1 MSDFEQYLNTYTPYF
16 NMEQKLNH
24 NFNNC
29 KLLHDNLYNFVNQ
42 HFSCIYNNHN
52 YYTNKFNEIDSR
64 LNSLNTRLLQNSIQN
79 SPPLLLFK
87 KHLSENIQ
95 TDIQDKKDK
104 IINEEKNEDDKSF
117 EYSKED
123 EFEEITF
130 KFDTLSDLIDI
141 GNYYNNLKLNED
153 FIEENLEDKSICSIN
168 GKTYPI
174 NLKLFADMQPALLK
188 LNEMIGLNDIKQNII
203 DLVVFNVQKI
213 KSKQGLLHTI
223 IEGPPGVGKTEL
235 GKIIAEVYANLGV
248 IKSNKVKFVKRTDLI
263 GKFVGQSAHMTQEA
277 IDDADGGVLFI
288 DEAYSLGAPGNEEG
302 SVSYSAECIN
312 TLNQNLTENRNKFVC
327 IIAGYKD
334 QLERNFFSFN
344 PGLKR
349 RFPFKFTIDKYTAE
363 ELKDIFLMMI
373 DQNEWTVDYDTTLI
387 NLFED
392 NKESFK
398 YFGGD
403 VELLFQACQITH
415 AKRIFG
421 KHPSLRKN
429 LIMSDIQ
436 GGFEFFLKDK
446 KQTNHMLYNMYL

>member
-1 MSDFEQYLNTYTPYF
+1 MSDFEQYINTYTPF
-16 NMEQKLNH
+16 TPFTDMEHKLNH

-52 YYTNKFNEIDSR
+52 YYTNKFNEIDSK

-79 SPPLLLFK
+79 NQPLLLFK
-87 KHLSENIQ
+87 KDLSENIQ
-95 TDIQDKKDK
+95 NDIQDTNLD
-104 IINEEKNEDDKSF
+104 ETKSF
-117 EYSKED
+117 DYSKED
-123 EFEEITF
+123 EFEEFSF

-141 GNYYNNLKLNED
+141 GNYYNTLKLND
-153 FIEENLEDKSICSIN
+153 NFIEENLDDKSICSIN
-168 GKTYPI
+168 GNSYSI
-174 NLKLFADMQPALLK
+174 NLKLFADMQPSLVK

-203 DLVVFNVQKI
+203 DLIIFNVQKI
-213 KSKQGLLHTI
+213 KSKQSLLHTI

-235 GKIIAEVYANLGV
+235 GKIIAEIYANLGV

-263 GKFVGQSAHMTQEA
+263 GKFVGQSAHMTQEV
-277 IDDADGGVLFI
+277 IDQANGGVLFI
-288 DEAYSLGAPGNEEG
+288 DEAYSLGAPGNEEN

-312 TLNQNLTENRNKFVC
+312 TLNQNLTENRNKFIC

-349 RFPFKFTIDKYTAE
+349 RFPFKFTIDNYTAE
-363 ELKDIFLMMI
+363 ELKDIFLLMVV
-373 DQNEWTVDYDTTLI
+373 QNEWKFDYDTTLL
-387 NLFED
+387 NLFEE

-421 KHPSLRKN
+421 KHPSLRKH
-429 LIMSDIQ
+429 LSMEDIQ
-436 GGFEFFLKDK
+436 GGLEFFLKDK
-446 KQTNHMLYNMYL
+446 KQTNNVIYNMYL